1 MTKAER
7 VARALQ
13 LFRFFVKI
21 GFFTFGGGWSILAQM
36 QSEFVERR
44 QWLTQE
50 ELLDIVSV
58 GRSLPGIM
66 IANISAL
73 FGYHMGGAL
82 SAAAAHTTKALAC
95 FAAVRGDAGDAVG
108 QGDIA
113 QLGAAGQLTHGDDLA
128 V

>member
-1 MTKAER
+1 METMTKAER

-66 IANISAL
+66 IANISAP
-73 FGYHMGGAL
+73 FGYHMGGAQMCIRDRTR
-82 SAAAAHTTKALAC
+82 S
-95 FAAVRGDAGDAVG
+95 VWP
-108 QGDIA
+108 QGLWMSFIIRDMWPSIWR
-113 QLGAAGQLTHGDDLA
+113 
-128 V
+128 